1 MNKNHLFFGISA
13 IALLL
18 MGLAIFNPFKANTRV
33 NREVASD
40 FYQRHPDWIWKAD
53 PQNALIPVTGDSVF
67 PDYFQRHPE
76 QVDLAAL
83 GQGASDYFERH
94 PELVQAP
101 KSDLDLTDYYCRHPD
116 SRSIP

>member
-13 IALLL
+13 IVLLL
-18 MGLAIFNPFKANTRV
+18 MGLAIFKPFTANTRV

-53 PQNALIPVTGDSVF
+53 TQNILIPVTGEAAF

-76 QVDLAAL
+76 QVNLAAL
-83 GQGASDYFERH
+83 GEGASDYFERH
-94 PELVQAP
+94 PELVRAP
-101 KSDLDLTDYYCRHPD
+101 RSDVDLTDYYYRHPG
-116 SRSIP
+116 SGSIP